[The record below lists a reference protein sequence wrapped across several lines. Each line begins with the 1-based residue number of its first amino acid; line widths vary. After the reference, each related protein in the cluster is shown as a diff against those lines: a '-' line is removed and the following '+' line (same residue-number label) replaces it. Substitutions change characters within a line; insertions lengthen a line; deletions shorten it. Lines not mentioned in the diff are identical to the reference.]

1 MKCLARILIHHKLA
15 RYVEHAAKNDNRC
28 LEKMR

>member
-1 MKCLARILIHHKLA
+1 MKCLARILNHHKLA
-15 RYVEHAAKNDNRC
+15 RPVEYVEKNDNRC